1 MPESGDP
8 GGRSIRYQE
17 LHLKPIVPAARAALA
32 VVAVLLATTPAS
44 AAEPVSRPLAGID
57 ASRATLKNAATT
69 PAPTINVLDARIGA
83 DGRVVATC
91 SSAEN
96 PAYRQWRDRM
106 AERGRLPQ
114 ER

>member
-1 MPESGDP
+1 MV
-8 GGRSIRYQE
+8 I
-17 LHLKPIVPAARAALA
+17 AALAALA
-32 VVAVLLATTPAS
+32 VLSVNPPAFAT
-44 AAEPVSRPLAGID
+44 EPVSRPLAGID
-57 ASRATLKNAATT
+57 ASRAALKNAATT

-83 DGRVVATC
+83 DGRVIATC

-96 PAYRQWRDRM
+96 PAFRQWRERM

>member
-1 MPESGDP
+1 MV
-8 GGRSIRYQE
+8 I
-17 LHLKPIVPAARAALA
+17 AALA
-32 VVAVLLATTPAS
+32 ALALLSVNPPAF
-44 AAEPVSRPLAGID
+44 AGEPVSRPLSGID

-83 DGRVVATC
+83 DGRVIATC

-96 PAYRQWRDRM
+96 PAFRQWRERM